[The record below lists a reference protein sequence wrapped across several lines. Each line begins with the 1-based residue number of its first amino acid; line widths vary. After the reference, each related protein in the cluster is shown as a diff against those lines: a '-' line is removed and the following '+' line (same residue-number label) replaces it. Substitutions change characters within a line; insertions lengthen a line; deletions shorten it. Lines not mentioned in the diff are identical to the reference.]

1 LKFVQG
7 YFQMV
12 VADSWTHAAQII
24 MALKQQPE
32 VYEKYRAGVLMG
44 WESMKAKAKEAVK
57 KLLS

>member
-1 LKFVQG
+1 
-7 YFQMV
+7 MV